1 MKHLA
6 AKTLAIFL
14 GVTLCSTAVTAG
26 APKTSD
32 RAETTQY
39 LAVLMDGKK
48 IGHSISTFKIADGK
62 AQTNVLMSMT
72 LSRNGRNITIVADTT
87 EIETPD
93 GEPLAFSFKVDTGI
107 MGQVVKKG
115 QISPDGKTLNVVMEV
130 AGMSQKRQM
139 PWPQGALMSHGRLLA
154 ERKAGLKPGTEIKS
168 VVFDPSTMAKQTVTS
183 VVGKETKIDLM
194 GRVVLLT
201 EIKSELQ
208 SSMGAMKA
216 TSYVDDKFTPLKTIM
231 PAMGM
236 TIELIDCS
244 RAVAMASNE
253 TIDLMSKVIVSSPT
267 TLSKKQLAG
276 PLVYTIKPSSA
287 DSAPEFPSGANQSV
301 KVAEDKTITVSIAP
315 TPAAKD
321 SPLKYAGKDK
331 TALEALKPSTYVQSD
346 HKLIKK
352 LAAEAIGDA
361 KDAATAAMR
370 IEKFVR
376 GYIKKKNLSVGYATA
391 LEVAQSPEGDCTEHA
406 VLTAALCR
414 ASGIPAQV
422 VMGLAYVDQF
432 GGHRNIFGPH
442 AWNRAFIGGKWVG
455 LDSALKGFNTGHITL
470 AAGDGVSDAMFKVA
484 NTIGNFK
491 IVKIETPKANK

>member
-14 GVTLCSTAVTAG
+14 GVTLLVTAASAG
-26 APKTSD
+26 APKRSSQ
-32 RAETTQY
+32 AETTQY

-48 IGHSISTFKIADGK
+48 IGHSIATFKIADGK

-72 LSRNGRNITIVADTT
+72 LSRNGRAITIVADTT
-87 EIETPD
+87 ETETPD
-93 GEPLAFSFKVDTGI
+93 GKPLAFSLKIDTGI
-107 MGQVVKKG
+107 MGQVVKNGK
-115 QISPDGKTLNVVMEV
+115 ISPDGKTLNVVMEV

-154 ERKAGLKPGTEIKS
+154 ERKAGLKPDTEIKTI
-168 VVFDPSTMAKQTVTS
+168 VFDPSTMAKQTVTS
-183 VVGKETKIDLM
+183 VVGEKTKVDLM

-201 EIKSELQ
+201 EIKSEMQ
-208 SSMGAMKA
+208 SSMGAIKA

-244 RAVAMASNE
+244 RTVAMASNE

-267 TLSKKQLAG
+267 RLSKKQLAG

-287 DSAPEFPSGANQSV
+287 DSAPEFPDGDNQSV
-301 KVAEDKTITVSIAP
+301 KVAKDKTITLSIAP

-321 SPLKYAGKDK
+321 APLKYAGKDK
-331 TALEALKPSTYVQSD
+331 TALEALKSSDYVQSD

-352 LAAEAIGDA
+352 LAKKAIGDA
-361 KDAATAAMR
+361 KDAATAATN
-370 IEKFVR
+370 IEKFVN
-376 GYIKKKNLSVGYATA
+376 GYIKKKNLSVGYASA

-406 VLTAALCR
+406 VLAAALCR
-414 ASGIPAQV
+414 AAGIPAQV
-422 VMGLAYVDQF
+422 VTGLAYVDEF
-432 GGHRNIFGPH
+432 GGHQNIFGPH
-442 AWNRAFIGGKWVG
+442 AWNRVFIGGKWVG
-455 LDSALKGFNTGHITL
+455 LDSALKGFDTGHITL
-470 AAGDGVSDAMFKVA
+470 ATGDGVSESMFSVA

-491 IVKIETPKANK
+491 IVKIQTPQADK